1 MDFKQLEA
9 FAYVVKLKSF
19 SRAAEQIYLT
29 QPTISNHIST
39 LEKELDT
46 KLLERGSKT
55 VYPTPSGKILYQYAQ
70 RMLNLREDA
79 ICAVR
84 RYNKELKGNLTL
96 CASTVPSQ
104 YVLPKV
110 LAAFREEYPNVV
122 FQINRQDSGQVVDT
136 ILNRGAM
143 LGFTGTTSEDKDLA
157 FEAFTKD
164 KLVIITP
171 NTEKYRALDPGAFD
185 VKLLRQESIVL
196 REQGSGTRK
205 EMEHFLSQANIE
217 LGELNVVAQFNDPD
231 SIKHAVSQ
239 GLGISIISRAAVED
253 YVSFGE
259 LLTFELQNVTM
270 ERKLYMVS
278 RKSGALPFLA
288 EVFMN
293 FVRSYFDAKEEN

>member
-270 ERKLYMVS
+270 DRKLYMVS

>member
-84 RYNKELKGNLTL
+84 RYNKELKGDLTL

-104 YVLPKV
+104 YVLPRV

-136 ILNRGAM
+136 IVNRGAM
-143 LGFTGTTSEDKDLA
+143 LGFTGTTSEDKDLT
-157 FEAFTKD
+157 FEAFTND
-164 KLVIITP
+164 RLVIITP
-171 NTEKYRALDPGAFD
+171 NTEKYRALDRQGFD
-185 VKLLRQESIVL
+185 VNLLRQESIVL

-253 YVSFGE
+253 YVSFGQ
-259 LLTFELQNVTM
+259 LLTFELKNVTM
-270 ERKLYMVS
+270 ERKLYMVF
-278 RKSGALPFLA
+278 RKNSALPFIA

-293 FVRSYFDAKEEN
+293 FVRSYFEAKEEN

>member
-143 LGFTGTTSEDKDLA
+143 LGFTGTTSEDRDLA
-157 FEAFTKD
+157 FEAFTND

>member
-143 LGFTGTTSEDKDLA
+143 LGFTGTTSEDRDLA
-157 FEAFTKD
+157 FEAFTND

-171 NTEKYRALDPGAFD
+171 NTEKYRALGPGAFD

>member
-70 RMLNLREDA
+70 RMLNLLEDA

-270 ERKLYMVS
+270 DRKLYMVS